1 MINKILALSL
11 ILLIS
16 YGCGYEVIKHHNN
29 IPIGGMKFSESIPS
43 SIKIK
48 FKDIEIDESED
59 LFLFVDNY
67 GIKER
72 KTYGGSALRALEGEL
87 KGEMTI
93 ILQKDNKRIVKQLV
107 SIKNYNVTEL
117 NPLAEKETVKKLE
130 ERIQRDL
137 VQQIIF
143 EIQMHEM

>member
-11 ILLIS
+11 VLLVS
-16 YGCGYEVIKHHNN
+16 YGCGYEAIKNHNS
-29 IPIGGMKFSESIPS
+29 IAIGGIKFSESIPS

-48 FKDIEIDESED
+48 LKDIKIDESED
-59 LFLFVDNY
+59 LFLLVDNY

-93 ILQKDNKRIVKQLV
+93 ILLKDNKRIVEKLV

-130 ERIQRDL
+130 ERIQKDL